1 MHFNLP
7 LTLRIKCQPRQTAE
21 AVAVLVSQNVV
32 GQRDETTAGQ
42 TSHTIGNAT
51 DISTVRYPDEAPG
64 GQTVADAPGHTLDV
78 EALCQERG
86 VALVGET
93 NQHMTEDNTLFK
105 LDF

>member
-1 MHFNLP
+1 M
-7 LTLRIKCQPRQTAE
+7 
-21 AVAVLVSQNVV
+21 
-32 GQRDETTAGQ
+32 
-42 TSHTIGNAT
+42 
-51 DISTVRYPDEAPG
+51 RYPDEAPG

-93 NQHMTEDNTLFK
+93 NQNMTEDNTLFK